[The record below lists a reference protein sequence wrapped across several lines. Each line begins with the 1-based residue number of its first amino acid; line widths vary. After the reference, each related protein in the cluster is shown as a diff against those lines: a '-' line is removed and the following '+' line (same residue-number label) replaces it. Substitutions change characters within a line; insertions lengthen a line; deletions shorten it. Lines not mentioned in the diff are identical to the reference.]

1 MKQAEANPQP
11 IFHQSWKNTNRA
23 SLTLKH
29 KVAGVHSKQTK
40 AMCFRQTQ
48 HTSAVVMG
56 VLFMPVM
63 IRGLSAAHGAR
74 IAIQTTHSE
83 LPNKQPNNK
92 GSPHPHKQTG
102 WLMDWLKHSAG
113 ALHVRA
119 QQELRFYLWPQFID
133 WCCIHLHTRNHKLS
147 LNMMQKSIR
156 WSSQS
161 NQPPLIMRGVGL
173 NDGFITHRNWHVQLE
188 WMRRC
193 GRQWLTF
200 VIANQ
205 WKDDDSE
212 MHTGSFY
219 DI

>member
-1 MKQAEANPQP
+1 MGPGLQYKQLTVSLP
-11 IFHQSWKNTNRA
+11 TN
-23 SLTLKH
+23 K
-29 KVAGVHSKQTK
+29 
-40 AMCFRQTQ
+40 
-48 HTSAVVMG
+48 
-56 VLFMPVM
+56 
-63 IRGLSAAHGAR
+63 
-74 IAIQTTHSE
+74 
-83 LPNKQPNNK
+83 PNNK

-102 WLMDWLKHSAG
+102 WLMDWLNRSDG

-147 LNMMQKSIR
+147 LNMIQKSIQ

-161 NQPPLIMRGVGL
+161 NQAPLIMRGVGL
-173 NDGFITHRNWHVQLE
+173 NGGFITHRNWRVQLE
-188 WMRRC
+188 WMRRR

-212 MHTGSFY
+212 MHTGVSMTFRVHVFMY
-219 DI
+219 TNSDFLHIYPGFLLLGATMKL